1 MLRYFRVYK
10 IVTPPEMN
18 IGVNTFQTPGD
29 ISFVFVFWHTL
40 LIYVS
45 YWCIHVKGVGVRCVV
60 LFNLLLSL

>member
-45 YWCIHVKGVGVRCVV
+45 
-60 LFNLLLSL
+60 